1 MVQDARFGRV
11 GKKTQALQ
19 GESALQSQLR
29 VVSNNAL
36 VAFSLFWTGN
46 APLISE
52 HSLSGG

>member
-1 MVQDARFGRV
+1 MVQGARFGRV